1 MNKAIKEIT
10 NLVQVEKR
18 WLEEYKQ
25 TTPIIEDVIN
35 PSFAALEVLK
45 SFSSYVPVANAGPTD
60 SFLSAARF

>member
-10 NLVQVEKR
+10 NLVRVEKR

-25 TTPIIEDVIN
+25 TTPIIGDVIK

-45 SFSSYVPVANAGPTD
+45 SFSS
-60 SFLSAARF
+60 